1 MQHHNETG
9 ERWKHVEGGLVLWF
23 TGLPASGKT
32 TISRRV
38 AEEIRDSGY
47 RVEVLDGDWARKTVS
62 IGAGFTPEE
71 RRKHL
76 VRIAWITRLLARNG
90 VIVLCSFVS
99 PYVSVR
105 REIREIL
112 EEETRLLMIY
122 VKCSIEEAIRR
133 DPKGLYARA
142 LRGEITHMT
151 GIDDPYEEP
160 EDPDLTLDTEKRGI
174 DENVNDVLVLLK
186 RNGIEV

>member
-1 MQHHNETG
+1 MQHPDKTRVR
-9 ERWKHVEGGLVLWF
+9 ERHVEEGLVLWF

-38 AEEIRDSGY
+38 AEKIRNSGY

-99 PYVSVR
+99 PYISVR
-105 REIREIL
+105 REIREIVR
-112 EEETRLLMIY
+112 EEARFLMIY

-133 DPKGLYARA
+133 DPKGLYAKA
-142 LRGEITHMT
+142 LRGEIKHMT

-160 EDPDLTLDTEKRGI
+160 EEPDLTLDTENKGV
-174 DENVNDVLVLLK
+174 DENVNDVLMLLK
-186 RNGIEV
+186 RNGLEV